1 MSSTDRPGR
10 SRRRIRASRH
20 PARDGIVCRTLGTPA
35 AKLERVID
43 KRPQADRILAAQ
55 LTGEAKHHAGWR
67 DLTGHEE
74 AAAVAELRELAGG
87 RPDLLAEVAG
97 IFEGT
102 SEGEPDE
109 PRAPG
114 RGAVPQVRGR
124 PGGNPGVDRG
134 GAAPE
139 SRRQEAALMLAIP
152 PEGLS
157 LPFVRYSH
165 DEGGLAAIW

>member
-1 MSSTDRPGR
+1 MDAAHAAAAGHAAAVRP
-10 SRRRIRASRH
+10 A
-20 PARDGIVCRTLGTPA
+20 ARDGIVRRTLGTPA

-43 KRPQADRILAAQ
+43 KRTQADRILVAQ

-67 DLTGHEE
+67 DPTGDEE

-109 PRAPG
+109 PRARQAAALCRKSGADPEAIPAWIEEGRRRRAAARRSLGSPRPG
-114 RGAVPQVRGR
+114 RRSR
-124 PGGNPGVDRG
+124 PCRR
-134 GAAPE
+134 
-139 SRRQEAALMLAIP
+139 SRRPEPAVRPAL
-152 PEGLS
+152 
-157 LPFVRYSH
+157 
-165 DEGGLAAIW
+165 